1 MIGVLALA
9 AGIAGAAFPRDDTGA
24 SSYVIGAK
32 NFSEQYILSALFVD
46 RIAAEGG
53 LASRRTGLGSAIV
66 FEALAAGDIDAY
78 VDYSGTIWAN
88 VMRRADNPP
97 RDRLLREMSEWL
109 GREHGVVMLGALGFE
124 NAYALAMRRD
134 RAGELGVRT
143 IVDLAARSSRLT
155 IGADF
160 EFFARPEWPALRD
173 GYGLDF
179 AGRREFQST
188 FMYQAVATSEVDVIT
203 AFSSDGRIA
212 ANDLV
217 VLEDPRGAILPYD
230 AIVLISAKHAND
242 ALLRRALAPLVG
254 AIPVEVMR
262 EANYR
267 VDRGDNP
274 EPPVA
279 AARWLAMRVLP
290 ADR

>member
-1 MIGVLALA
+1 
-9 AGIAGAAFPRDDTGA
+9 
-24 SSYVIGAK
+24 
-32 NFSEQYILSALFVD
+32 
-46 RIAAEGG
+46 
-53 LASRRTGLGSAIV
+53 
-66 FEALAAGDIDAY
+66 
-78 VDYSGTIWAN
+78 
-88 VMRRADNPP
+88 
-97 RDRLLREMSEWL
+97 
-109 GREHGVVMLGALGFE
+109 
-124 NAYALAMRRD
+124 MRRD